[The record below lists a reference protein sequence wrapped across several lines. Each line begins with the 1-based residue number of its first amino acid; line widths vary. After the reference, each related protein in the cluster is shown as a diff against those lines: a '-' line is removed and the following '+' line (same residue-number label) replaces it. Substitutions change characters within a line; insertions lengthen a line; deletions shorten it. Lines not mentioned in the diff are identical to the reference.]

1 MRLVTSHSLS
11 LTANKLSGVCSEGGR
26 VCPQCGDLQPG
37 IKLNFLRHMA
47 MEHEVVMELVE
58 RDIFQVK
65 TESKEEFDE
74 ELYGISD

>member
-1 MRLVTSHSLS
+1 
-11 LTANKLSGVCSEGGR
+11 
-26 VCPQCGDLQPG
+26 
-37 IKLNFLRHMA
+37 MA